1 MTDIMNLSE
10 LKRDIR
16 KCGTQERALAN
27 ARFFKTGKGEYG
39 EGDRF
44 LGLTMG
50 EQRKLAKEYRY
61 IEYSDIEALLKSLW
75 HEERMIGLLILVLRY
90 EKANDMSGKREVFDF
105 YVAHRAAV
113 NNWDLVDVTTPNIV
127 GDFLSHRKDRKILSV
142 WARSKNLWERRMA
155 ILATARFIRNGDFR
169 DTLSMATIFIYDA
182 HDLIHKAA
190 GWMLREVGKR
200 DDATLVRFL
209 EEYADRM
216 PRTMLRYA
224 IEKFPPKK
232 RQYFLKKVSH

>member
-1 MTDIMNLSE
+1 MKLSE

-16 KCGTQERALAN
+16 KCGTKERARVS

-39 EGDRF
+39 EGDKF

-50 EQRKLAKEYRY
+50 EQRKLAKTYQHLA
-61 IEYSDIEALLKSLW
+61 YSDIERLLKSVW
-75 HEERMIGLLILVLRY
+75 HEERMIALLILVFRY
-90 EKANDMSGKREVFDF
+90 EKAMELLEQREIFDF

-113 NNWDLVDVTTPNIV
+113 SNWDLVDVTTPNIV
-127 GDFLSHRKDRKILSV
+127 GDFLSHRKDRKILFV

-155 ILATARFIRNGDFR
+155 ILATFRFIRNGDFR
-169 DTLSMATIFIYDA
+169 DTLFLATIFIHDA
-182 HDLIHKAA
+182 HDLMHKAT

-200 DDATLVRFL
+200 DEMALVRFL
-209 EEYADRM
+209 EQYATQM

-224 IEKFPPKK
+224 IEKFSLEK